1 MFTHIYIHEQYHILC
16 IKILCDDK
24 VESPVVHLLHS
35 VVQMCTVR
43 SRGALSP
50 SHSIPREVAQ
60 LDATIG
66 AVCSEHSSIY
76 LSELV
81 GKVSLGAF
89 GRDKAEA
96 RQHFFISSECT
107 VLDFQCH
114 RF

>member
-1 MFTHIYIHEQYHILC
+1 MHEQYHILH

-24 VESPVVHLLHS
+24 VKSPVIHLLHS

-66 AVCSEHSSIY
+66 AVCSEHSSSH

-81 GKVSLGAF
+81 GKVFLRAF
-89 GRDKAEA
+89 GRDEAE
-96 RQHFFISSECT
+96 I
-107 VLDFQCH
+107 
-114 RF
+114 

>member
-1 MFTHIYIHEQYHILC
+1 MHKQYHILC

-24 VESPVVHLLHS
+24 VKSPVIHLLHS

-43 SRGALSP
+43 SWSALSP

-76 LSELV
+76 LSEPV
-81 GKVSLGAF
+81 RKVSLRAF
-89 GRDKAEA
+89 GRDKAE
-96 RQHFFISSECT
+96 I
-107 VLDFQCH
+107 
-114 RF
+114 